1 MSLSSENCLPPEG
14 LSALTAAEA
23 AALAPEVPGWTSA
36 DQTLTR
42 EFTWPS
48 FPEAVAFVNRVA
60 EVAQAQDHHP
70 DICISYRK
78 VRLTFTTHK
87 LGGLSRNDFIMAAKV
102 ESLSDK

>member
-1 MSLSSENCLPPEG
+1 MSLASENCLPPEG
-14 LSALTAAEA
+14 LSTLTAAEA
-23 AALAPEVPGWTSA
+23 ASLAPEVPGWTLA
-36 DQTLTR
+36 DQRLTR

-70 DICISYRK
+70 DICISYRQ

-87 LGGLSRNDFIMAAKV
+87 VGGLSRNDFIMAAKT
-102 ESLSDK
+102 ELIIDD